1 MTSPA
6 PRLGP
11 TSFGTP
17 IRTAHGKRRVMA
29 LRRYRDQRAQPR
41 CSCFNHPPIHRAPW
55 PPTVQL
61 PTAWS
66 ARRWP
71 MALAASCQA
80 CLLSACRNG
89 AAWVWQGQRWPQW
102 RCSWAERPLID
113 LLAHLGDALRSQ
125 DQSSITRLPA
135 SAILTR
141 PPTDRTSALT
151 VSRCA
156 VASPALTRPAGV
168 RRVKPWLN
176 MITSAAPNGLEASNW
191 SARRCS
197 GFTRRFREGTPAS
210 MAIFIRVLE
219 MPRRFGRGKSGW
231 YFREPGVSQL
241 GHYSISEF
249 SVSDCRAP
257 DAGRQYPPKLCGSD
271 VCYFRLETVEKPT
284 DNKASRRFATRTDAS
299 FRL

>member
-41 CSCFNHPPIHRAPW
+41 CSWFNHPPIHRAPW

-168 RRVKPWLN
+168 RRVKP
-176 MITSAAPNGLEASNW
+176 
-191 SARRCS
+191 
-197 GFTRRFREGTPAS
+197 AS

-271 VCYFRLETVEKPT
+271 VCYFPSG
-284 DNKASRRFATRTDAS
+284 NRREANRQQGLAALCHQD
-299 FRL
+299 